1 MPSQSSDTA
10 EPVRALPQYGL
21 NLQRWATP
29 GVKMESKSDFFLAEQ
44 EVDELTGIGRGRTER
59 AGAQFVK
66 MRKFDL
72 QARQLRTMGV
82 PFFVNA
88 RGRPII
94 ARAFFTGA
102 KVEAPS
108 RPKWQPSVL
117 TRGDA

>member
-1 MPSQSSDTA
+1 
-10 EPVRALPQYGL
+10 
-21 NLQRWATP
+21 
-29 GVKMESKSDFFLAEQ
+29 MESKSDFFLAEQ

-72 QARQLRTMGV
+72 QARQLRTMGI

>member
-1 MPSQSSDTA
+1 MGYS
-10 EPVRALPQYGL
+10 
-21 NLQRWATP
+21 
-29 GVKMESKSDFFLAEQ
+29 GVKIESKSDFFLAEQ

-59 AGAQFVK
+59 VGPQFVK
-66 MRKFDL
+66 MRKFEL

-94 ARAFFTGA
+94 ARAFFMGV
-102 KVEAPS
+102 KVETPL

-117 TRGDA
+117 TKDDA